1 MERNFFKYLKKKG
14 VLSLASDKKI
24 GLIGAISIV
33 VGTVIGAS
41 IFILL
46 GPIAKHTGPS
56 LYLAYFVAFLP
67 ALFSSLYYAQLGAAI
82 PNVGGSYH
90 YCKRLLSPRLGY
102 LVTIALI
109 LGGIGAIV
117 MLSLGLAE
125 YLQFFF
131 PSLNIKWTAIAI
143 ILLLYI
149 VNILGLRTAEIV
161 QIIMTI
167 WIIAALLVYGVPGLF
182 AVDVNNLTPAFP
194 NGFGSFMMGAALAVY
209 SYVGYGILSEIG
221 GQIKNPNKNLPLAI
235 FISLGIIVVLYVL
248 VSFVTVGV
256 VHWETLS
263 SSGASVAEAARK
275 FLPSSIILFISIG
288 AILATTTTIN
298 AIFMTIPGDFV
309 ALGEEGIFK
318 KDLHT
323 KTVNQTAYIPLSFI
337 TALSIIGVLSG
348 YSVDYFATITIVG
361 LLFNAIVL
369 GLAAWQLPKK
379 AENDY
384 NKAPFK
390 MKPAALKTSIVLG
403 VGLNIVFVI
412 LALLDAP
419 SILLIFIIWTVIGLL
434 LHGKK
439 IPKTA

>member
-1 MERNFFKYLKKKG
+1 MT
-14 VLSLASDKKI
+14 STKKI
-24 GLIGAISIV
+24 GLIGAISII

-56 LYLAYFVAFLP
+56 LYIAYFVAFLP
-67 ALFSSLYYAQLGAAI
+67 ALFASLYYAQLGAAI
-82 PNVGGSYH
+82 PSVGGSYH
-90 YCKRLLSPRLGY
+90 YCKRLLSARLGY
-102 LVTIALI
+102 LVTISLI

-131 PSLNIKWTAIAI
+131 PALNVKWTAVAI
-143 ILLLYI
+143 IVLLYI
-149 VNILGLRTAEIV
+149 VNILGLRTAEII

-167 WIIAALLVYGVPGLF
+167 WIIAALLVFAVPGLF
-182 AVDVNNLTPAFP
+182 AVDPNNLTPAFP

-235 FISLGIIVVLYVL
+235 FISLGLIVILYVL
-248 VSFVTVGV
+248 VSFVSVGV
-256 VHWETLS
+256 IPWETLS
-263 SSGASVAEAARK
+263 SSGASVAEAARV

-288 AILATTTTIN
+288 AIFATTTTIN
-298 AIFMTIPGDFV
+298 AIFITIPGDFV

-318 KDLHT
+318 KELHT
-323 KTVNQTAYIPLSFI
+323 KTVNQTAYIPLSFM
-337 TALSIIGVLSG
+337 TVLSIIGVLSG

-361 LLFNAIVL
+361 LLFNAVVL
-369 GLAAWQLPKK
+369 GFAAWQLPKK
-379 AENDY
+379 AENEY
-384 NKAPFK
+384 NQAPFK
-390 MKPAALKTSIVLG
+390 LKPVVLKVSIVLG
-403 VGLNIVFVI
+403 IVLNIAFII
-412 LALLDAP
+412 LALLDVP
-419 SILLIFIIWTVIGLL
+419 SILLIFIIWIIVGLL

-439 IPKTA
+439 IPKSI